1 MFKEPPKNQQ
11 KPKKKSKEAPKL
23 PWDCTSEES
32 RELTQAAVTEHFKK
46 ELEKKEKPINPNDL
60 KFFLGMCKANKRKFI
75 PKPLT
80 DYERSITKSYEKRKS
95 GSSASDVPQL
105 SAQKKQSIEPLVV
118 VNQEHQGLLEFLK
131 SSKLTTAEIT
141 GSIDQLS

>member
-1 MFKEPPKNQQ
+1 
-11 KPKKKSKEAPKL
+11 
-23 PWDCTSEES
+23 
-32 RELTQAAVTEHFKK
+32 
-46 ELEKKEKPINPNDL
+46 
-60 KFFLGMCKANKRKFI
+60 MCKANKRKFI

-80 DYERSITKSYEKRKS
+80 DYEHSITKSYEKRKS

-105 SAQKKQSIEPLVV
+105 GAQKKQSIEPLVV